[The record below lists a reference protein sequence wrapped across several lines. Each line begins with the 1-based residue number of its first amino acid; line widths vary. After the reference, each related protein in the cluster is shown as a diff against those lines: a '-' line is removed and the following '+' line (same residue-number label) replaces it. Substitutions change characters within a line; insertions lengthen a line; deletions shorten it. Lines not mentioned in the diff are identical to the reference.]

1 MNWELLIAHPKFVG
15 HPPHISLLSART
27 IYFYYAQSIGMLATQ
42 HFMNPAAGQ
51 ATATEMDPG
60 ADV

>member
-1 MNWELLIAHPKFVG
+1 MNWELLIAHLTFVG
-15 HPPHISLLSART
+15 HPFTFLSSPLPHH
-27 IYFYYAQSIGMLATQ
+27 FYYVKSKGMLATQ
-42 HFMNPAAGQ
+42 LFMNPAAGR